1 MSELNRVG
9 GAGGAKSRLLQFQP
23 KGKHVELDESSQAD
37 APGKGCRTDESRTVG
52 SSVGGIGQPGWIAEA
67 GQRFSEARSKAPD
80 HVCPGSKK
88 NRSGA
93 ACPMGKVEGGQAD
106 EVIHRYTH
114 EYGFMPKKKTTS
126 VISKLTEV
134 E

>member
-23 KGKHVELDESSQAD
+23 KGKHVELDESSHAD
-37 APGKGCRTDESRTVG
+37 APGKGCRTEESRTVG
-52 SSVGGIGQPGWIAEA
+52 SSVGGTGQSGRISES
-67 GQRFSEARSKAPD
+67 GQKFSEARNKAPY

-93 ACPMGKVEGGQAD
+93 ARSMGKVEGG
-106 EVIHRYTH
+106 
-114 EYGFMPKKKTTS
+114 
-126 VISKLTEV
+126 
-134 E
+134 